1 MVLTMSLPPGPR
13 VAAAEGRRVTRMFGH
28 RSHDPPIDRPTATV
42 RLFFPTSLAV
52 FLGGGGSDASNL
64 CCVTRRLP
72 LVLARSHSRG
82 LLRLVYFG
90 SVESSQMIGGG
101 RRNELTTHAHE
112 RIVSFSARDK
122 ENRRGEDR
130 HNPTELFVAK
140 QPKNAY
146 LTSASSPPDLLRIT
160 APLSC

>member
-1 MVLTMSLPPGPR
+1 M
-13 VAAAEGRRVTRMFGH
+13 AAAEASHQDVWAPITR
-28 RSHDPPIDRPTATV
+28 PTDRPTATV

-52 FLGGGGSDASNL
+52 FLGGGSDASNL

-82 LLRLVYFG
+82 SLRLVYFG

-112 RIVSFSARDK
+112 RFVSFSARDK
-122 ENRRGEDR
+122 ERRRGEDR

-146 LTSASSPPDLLRIT
+146 LTSASSPPKNDSTLNDLLRLT